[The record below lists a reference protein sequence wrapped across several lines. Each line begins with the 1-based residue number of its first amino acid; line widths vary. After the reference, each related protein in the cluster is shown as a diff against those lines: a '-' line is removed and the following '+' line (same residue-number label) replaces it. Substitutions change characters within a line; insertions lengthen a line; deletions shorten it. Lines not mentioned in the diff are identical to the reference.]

1 MHESYKEKM
10 KMTLMQH
17 FAELRRRILWTA
29 LVFVLAFCFG
39 WLVSPYVE
47 SFLTMPLLNAWDDA
61 SLLYTGITDGLMI
74 QFSLATLVALIIT
87 VPVCLW
93 HVWAYIAP
101 GLHKNEKHFL
111 IPIVVLSPLLFVLGA
126 AFAFY
131 VLFPFVFKFFLEMNE
146 TASFPV
152 VLLPAVTGYLAF
164 TIGMLK
170 VFGIA
175 FQMPLVL
182 VGLNRI
188 GLLSK
193 KTAVQSRKYVIVL
206 IFIMAAVLTPP
217 DVVSQILL
225 ALPMLLLFEISLLFM
240 KRDA

>member
-1 MHESYKEKM
+1 M

-17 FAELRRRILWTA
+17 FAELRRRILWVA
-29 LVFVLAFCFG
+29 LIFILAFCFG
-39 WLVSPYVE
+39 WVVAPNVE
-47 SFLTMPLLNAWDDA
+47 FFLTAPLLNAWDDA

-74 QFSLATLVALIIT
+74 QFSLATMIALIIT
-87 VPVCLW
+87 VPVFLW

-101 GLHKNEKHFL
+101 GLHKNEKQFLVPIFL
-111 IPIVVLSPLLFVLGA
+111 ISPLLFVIGA

-131 VLFPFVFKFFLEMNE
+131 VLFPFAFKFFLEINE
-146 TASFPV
+146 SANFPV

-164 TIGMLK
+164 AIGMLK

-188 GLLSK
+188 GVLSR
-193 KTAVQSRKYVIVL
+193 KTAIQSRKYVIVL

-217 DVVSQILL
+217 DIISQILL
-225 ALPMLLLFEISLLFM
+225 ALPMLLLFELSILFM
-240 KRDA
+240 KKDS

>member
-1 MHESYKEKM
+1 M

-17 FAELRRRILWTA
+17 FAELRRRILWVA
-29 LVFVLAFCFG
+29 LIFILAFCFG
-39 WLVSPYVE
+39 WVVAPNVE
-47 SFLTMPLLNAWDDA
+47 VFLTAPLLNAWDDA

-74 QFSLATLVALIIT
+74 QFSLATMIALIIT
-87 VPVCLW
+87 VPVFLW

-101 GLHKNEKHFL
+101 GLHKNEKQFLVPIFL
-111 IPIVVLSPLLFVLGA
+111 ISPLLFVIGA

-131 VLFPFVFKFFLEMNE
+131 VLFPFAFQFFLEINE
-146 TASFPV
+146 SANFPV

-164 TIGMLK
+164 AIGMLK

-188 GLLSK
+188 GVLSR
-193 KTAVQSRKYVIVL
+193 KTAIQSRKYVIVL

-217 DVVSQILL
+217 DIISQILL
-225 ALPMLLLFEISLLFM
+225 ALPMLLLFELSILFM
-240 KRDA
+240 KKDS